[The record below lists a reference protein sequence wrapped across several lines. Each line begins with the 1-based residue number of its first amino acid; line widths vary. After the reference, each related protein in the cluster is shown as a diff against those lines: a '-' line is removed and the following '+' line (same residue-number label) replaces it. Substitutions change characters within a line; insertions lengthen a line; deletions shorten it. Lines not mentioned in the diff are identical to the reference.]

1 MLNPGFFQNEVLIEL
16 DPLTRL
22 LFAGLW
28 TIADREGRLEDRP
41 KRIKLAILPAD
52 DYNVDAGLTELHTH
66 GFIERYDADGV
77 KCIQI
82 NKFTAHQ
89 KPHPREASSVLPTQ
103 GLPKANLGAP
113 KANLGHGE
121 AMPRWPVS
129 NSVSDPVSD
138 PDPKTET
145 PAAAAVPR
153 LAGTR
158 RPMPEYPRLGVFRWM
173 VDDLL
178 NMLGAEA
185 VDFDLD
191 AYLLRLDQSG
201 KPLPADIWPWLKTQ
215 VAEEA
220 ESRRQPARTAAT
232 TDYDNWRTECRKLHD
247 GKCAHYQMHLVQVA
261 KDEAASVER
270 AS

>member
-1 MLNPGFFQNEVLIEL
+1 MLNPGFFQ
-16 DPLTRL
+16 
-22 LFAGLW
+22 
-28 TIADREGRLEDRP
+28 IADREGRLEDRP

-66 GFIERYDADGV
+66 GFIDRYEAEGV

-82 NKFTAHQ
+82 NKFTSHQ
-89 KPHPREASSVLPTQ
+89 KPHPREAGSVLPTQ
-103 GLPKANLGAP
+103 GSPKANLGAP

-121 AMPRWPVS
+121 AMPRW
-129 NSVSDPVSD
+129 SVSDPNSESES
-138 PDPKTET
+138 DPKTDT
-145 PAAAAVPR
+145 PAAAGVPR
-153 LAGTR
+153 LAGTK

-173 VDDLL
+173 VDELL
-178 NMLGAEA
+178 GMLGSDA
-185 VDFDLD
+185 VEFDLD

-201 KPLPADIWPWLKTQ
+201 EPLPAKLWPWLKDR
-215 VAEEA
+215 VAAEA
-220 ESRRQPARTAAT
+220 AARRQVVQPSNTYV
-232 TDYDNWRTECRKLHD
+232 DYDNWRNECRKLHD